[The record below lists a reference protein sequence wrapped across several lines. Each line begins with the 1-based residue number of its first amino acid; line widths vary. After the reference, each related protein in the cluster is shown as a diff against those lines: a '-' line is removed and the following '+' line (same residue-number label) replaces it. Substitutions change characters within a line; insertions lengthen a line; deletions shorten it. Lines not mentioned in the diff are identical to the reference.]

1 MQQKWTRAVLVTR
14 LLTAAHAYACLCES
28 CNIPCIHLHVVAQ
41 QCMRCIRATLH
52 SQHQACRKNDG
63 RQRRNEQQ
71 PDPPTHVLLVQVVS
85 ESPQVLAA
93 KEDVPVCL
101 GVVLDGPAHVA
112 CSHTDMHAF
121 RYQGTAGSAWIR
133 MSIAWVHNRL
143 LYTDRSSQAQPGTA
157 CTQETTSCHKSV

>member
-1 MQQKWTRAVLVTR
+1 MRMRACVKAATFLAFICM
-14 LLTAAHAYACLCES
+14 LLRNSTSACGASGLPFTANIRHAEK
-28 CNIPCIHLHVVAQ
+28 
-41 QCMRCIRATLH
+41 R
-52 SQHQACRKNDG
+52 
-63 RQRRNEQQ
+63 RQTAPDEQQ

-143 LYTDRSSQAQPGTA
+143 LDTDRSSQVQPGTA
-157 CTQETTSCHKSV
+157 CTQESTSCHKSV